1 MAKNDSKNDKRV
13 TLTTGIGTLSFVHIF
28 KETVSTNDD
37 GEKVYE
43 TQFLIPKSQREDIKK
58 IHAAIKEVAQAKW
71 GDNYRSVRSPLRDG
85 DAEKK
90 MLAEDGQ
97 TRGEKYPERLGCFF
111 LNARSKKPIAVLDR
125 DKNVIDEPSEVYGGA
140 KGRLNIT
147 FYPYITKGNQGVGAG
162 LNAVQKTGD
171 GEAFSGAGKPDVD
184 SMFDMLDDDDDYGD
198 GLDEPKGKKGKA
210 KGKKADPEPE
220 QKAKKKSKKK

>member
-1 MAKNDSKNDKRV
+1 MAKSTGTSTKNDKRV
-13 TLTTGIGTLSFVHIF
+13 TMTTGVGTFSFPHIF

-43 TQFLIPKSQREDIKK
+43 IQILIPKKQREDIKK
-58 IHAAIKEVAQAKW
+58 VHAAIKEVAQEKW
-71 GDNYRSVRSPLRDG
+71 GDNYLSVRSPLRDG

-111 LNARSKKPIAVLDR
+111 LNARSKKPVAVLDR
-125 DKNVIDEPSEVYGGA
+125 DKDPIVEPDEVYGGA

-171 GEAFSGAGKPDVD
+171 GEAFGGAGKPDVD
-184 SMFDMLDDDDDYGD
+184 SMFDMLDDDDDDGD
-198 GLDEPKGKKGKA
+198 GLDLDDESKA
-210 KGKKADPEPE
+210 KGKKD
-220 QKAKKKSKKK
+220 KGDKKKSKKK